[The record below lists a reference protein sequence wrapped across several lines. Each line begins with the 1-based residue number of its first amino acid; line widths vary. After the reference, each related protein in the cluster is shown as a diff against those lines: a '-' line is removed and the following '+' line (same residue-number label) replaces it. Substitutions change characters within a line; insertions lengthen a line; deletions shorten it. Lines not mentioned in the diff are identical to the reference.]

1 MEDIER
7 LENIKSIT
15 LVKVGKAYKDYAE
28 SKRETNEL
36 RKQWDELRESYESID
51 RQLAEIDGRL
61 TIIPR
66 QRVMVVNMKNEK
78 TFKQS
83 VLTLEQIKVLAL
95 KLGVKLDID

>member
-1 MEDIER
+1 MEDIEK

-15 LVKVGKAYKDYAE
+15 FVKVGKAYKDYAE
-28 SKRETNEL
+28 SKRETNNL
-36 RKQWDELRESYESID
+36 RKEWDELREYYESID

-66 QRVMVVNMKNEK
+66 QSMKREK
-78 TFKQS
+78 TLKQP

-95 KLGVKLDID
+95 KLGIKLDID

>member
-1 MEDIER
+1 MEDIEK

-15 LVKVGKAYKDYAE
+15 FVKVGKAYKDYAE

-66 QRVMVVNMKNEK
+66 QSMKNEK
-78 TFKQS
+78 TFKQPI
-83 VLTLEQIKVLAL
+83 LTLEQVKVLAL